1 MVYRKILD
9 ELVAAVAGSDGALL
23 LDANG
28 EVIEGTGA
36 ADERLQLIAAYQGIA
51 LSSAQKTSARYDIGS
66 IEYLL
71 CRYKAGSVILRPL
84 KEGFYL
90 MLALGP
96 EASVAQGLRHSDSA
110 RERLDAEM

>member
-1 MVYRKILD
+1 MIYRKILA
-9 ELVAAVAGSDGALL
+9 ELVSTVAGSEGALL

-28 EVIEGTGA
+28 EVVDGAGT

-51 LSSAQKTSARYDIGS
+51 LSSAQKTSERYDIGS
-66 IEYLL
+66 IDYLL
-71 CRYKAGSVILRPL
+71 CRYQTGSVILRPL

-96 EASVAQGLRHSDSA
+96 EASVAQGLRHSDST